1 MGQHVHI
8 YFAWRRVPICDRDQG
23 THPFGLYVAWTLVPV
38 ELFSVSLWNTT
49 DSFHAIKVCVR
60 YRFGTVRS
68 SPFFFTLLCIH
79 PMHYLLNSTLFVWW
93 KILMTTKKLPLSV
106 TKRILENLKSR
117 FYASM
122 NASSLYLQTQKLRT
136 GTVSRF
142 YARESSIL
150 RR

>member
-1 MGQHVHI
+1 MPSKSV
-8 YFAWRRVPICDRDQG
+8 YV
-23 THPFGLYVAWTLVPV
+23 TGLELSVAAR
-38 ELFSVSLWNTT
+38 FSS
-49 DSFHAIKVCVR
+49 
-60 YRFGTVRS
+60 
-68 SPFFFTLLCIH
+68 LLCVH
-79 PMHYLLNSTLFVWW
+79 PSIYLLNSTLFVWW
-93 KILMTTKKLPLSV
+93 KILMTTKKFPLSV
-106 TKRILENLKSR
+106 TKRMLENLKSR